1 MVKHRSRPFHFLLMF
16 SHTRYRAIHGGN
28 IQVVSKATFQHAH
41 DFLYA
46 KDASLRKGTDTCM
59 TLLRSLANSSFALL
73 WSGQTISRLG
83 DSFYTIALALWV
95 LQKTGSAAAMGL
107 VLICS
112 FVPTLFLLLVGGAF
126 VDRFSRLGVMLSSDV
141 LRVGIVGLVALLA
154 ISGRL
159 ELWHVLVMSALF
171 GVVDAF
177 FYPAYGAIVPD
188 IVEESDLPS
197 ANSLR
202 SISLELAGIIGPALA
217 GLLVARDGTGL
228 AFGLD
233 GLSFL
238 ISAVCLLIIPRKK
251 VLLKAVE
258 GESGIL
264 ADVNEGLQTVLHSP
278 WLWITI
284 TIATF
289 STLTLAGPF
298 DAALPLLV
306 KQRFGS
312 TVQVY
317 GALMALTSVGSLL
330 AAILLGRVKRLRH
343 RGYLLYGAWLTTS
356 LMLIPLGLPSPLVIM
371 ALAVCIFGAGITTLG
386 LAWTNSLQ
394 ELVPSEQLGRVYS
407 IDALGSNVLVPVG
420 YGLAGIAADHF
431 GPPLVFIVGGI
442 ISATVIALGLLHP
455 AIRAVD

>member
-1 MVKHRSRPFHFLLMF
+1 M
-16 SHTRYRAIHGGN
+16 N
-28 IQVVSKATFQHAH
+28 
-41 DFLYA
+41 
-46 KDASLRKGTDTCM
+46 
-59 TLLRSLANSSFALL
+59 LLRSLRNPSFALL

-95 LQKTGSAAAMGL
+95 LQKTGSAAAMGWVL
-107 VLICS
+107 VCS
-112 FVPTLFLLLVGGAF
+112 FTPTLLLILFGGVF

-141 LRVGIVGLVALLA
+141 LRTGIVGLIALLT
-154 ISGRL
+154 ITGRL

-171 GVVDAF
+171 GMVDAF

-188 IVEESDLPS
+188 IVEETSLSS
-197 ANSLR
+197 ANSLK
-202 SISLELAGIIGPALA
+202 SISLELAGIIGPAIA
-217 GLLVARDGTGL
+217 GLVVASGGTGL

-238 ISAVCLLIIPRKK
+238 ISAVCLLVIPRKQ

-258 GESGIL
+258 GESSIL

-312 TVQVY
+312 TAQVY
-317 GALMALTSVGSLL
+317 GTLMALTSVGSLL
-330 AAILLGRVKRLRH
+330 AAVLLGRIKRLRH
-343 RGYLLYGAWLTTS
+343 RGYLLYGAWLLTS
-356 LMLIPLGLPSPLVIM
+356 LMLIPMGLPSPLVIM

-386 LAWTNSLQ
+386 LAWVNSLQ
-394 ELVPSEQLGRVYS
+394 EMVPTEQLGRVYS
-407 IDALGSNVLVPVG
+407 IDSLGSNVLVPVG
-420 YGLAGIAADHF
+420 YALAGIAADHF
-431 GPPLVFIVGGI
+431 GPPLVFVVGGI
-442 ISATVIALGLLHP
+442 ISASVIAFGLLQP
-455 AIRAVD
+455 SIRAVD